1 MRYPTRPVRLDAL
14 RVLLAALALV
24 AFAATLTASALA
36 APKAPNPGKGHGH
49 APAPGIHPGVS
60 KPKAGSTVL
69 TVDPTTLTSLTTA
82 GVVITPFGTAT
93 AASPAFTL
101 PITGGSVVYK
111 KANHGH
117 GKGAHKKLLS
127 GNVLHTGSGLTLTK
141 ATTTATISNLRINL
155 SAGKTGR
162 IDATLGSGKLK
173 LATLSNVTVNAT
185 NKSVSATATLTPAA
199 VSAINTT
206 FATTLPLAG
215 VPLGTL
221 VITPTF

>member
-1 MRYPTRPVRLDAL
+1 MRHRTRH
-14 RVLLAALALV
+14 VLLAALALV
-24 AFAATLTASALA
+24 ALAATLTASALA
-36 APKAPNPGKGHGH
+36 APKSPNPGKGHGH

-60 KPKAGSTVL
+60 KPKGGTTVL
-69 TVDPTTLTSLTTA
+69 TVDPTTVSALT
-82 GVVITPFGTAT
+82 GVAITPFGTAT
-93 AASPAFTL
+93 GASPVFTL

-127 GNVLHTGSGLTLTK
+127 GNVLHAGSGLTLTK
-141 ATTTATISNLRINL
+141 AATTATISDLRINL

-162 IDATLGSGKLK
+162 IDATLPSGKLK

-185 NKSVSATATLTPAA
+185 DKSVSATATLTPAA
-199 VSAINTT
+199 VSALNAT
-206 FATTLPLAG
+206 FATTLPATG
-215 VPLGTL
+215 APLGTL

>member
-1 MRYPTRPVRLDAL
+1 MRRTHH
-14 RVLLAALALV
+14 VLLAALALV

-36 APKAPNPGKGHGH
+36 APKSPNPGKGHGH

-60 KPKAGSTVL
+60 KPKGGSTVL
-69 TVDPTTLTSLTTA
+69 TVDPTTLAALTTA
-82 GVVITPFGTAT
+82 GVTITPFGTAT

-127 GNVLHTGSGLTLTK
+127 GNVLHAGSGLTLTK
-141 ATTTATISNLRINL
+141 GTTTVTISDLRINL

-162 IDATLGSGKLK
+162 IDATLPSGRLK
-173 LATLSNVTVNAT
+173 LATLSNVTINAT
-185 NKSVSATATLTPAA
+185 DKSVTATATLTAAA
-199 VSAINTT
+199 VAAMNST
-206 FATTLPLAG
+206 FATTLPATG
-215 VPLGTL
+215 APLGTI
-221 VITPTF
+221 VVTPTF

>member
-1 MRYPTRPVRLDAL
+1 M
-14 RVLLAALALV
+14 
-24 AFAATLTASALA
+24 
-36 APKAPNPGKGHGH
+36 
-49 APAPGIHPGVS
+49 
-60 KPKAGSTVL
+60 L
-69 TVDPTTLTSLTTA
+69 TVDPTTLTALTTA

-127 GNVLHTGSGLTLTK
+127 GNVLHAGSGLTLTK

-185 NKSVSATATLTPAA
+185 NKSISATATLTPAA
-199 VSAINTT
+199 VAAMNTT
-206 FATTLPLAG
+206 FATTLPATG
-215 VPLGTL
+215 APLGTL